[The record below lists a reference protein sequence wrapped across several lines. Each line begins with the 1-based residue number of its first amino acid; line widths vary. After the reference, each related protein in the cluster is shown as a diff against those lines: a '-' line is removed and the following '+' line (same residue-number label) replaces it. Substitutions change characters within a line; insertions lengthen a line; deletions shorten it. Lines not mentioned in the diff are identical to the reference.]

1 MTLACGM
8 PYTAHIIPVLMEDGR
23 VSRIAQALLAFRERP
38 MRVRELAEHMLVQ
51 EQIATYWIMQLR
63 DMGLI
68 RKCEGTRLAPW
79 EPTERGMTCD
89 LSELPAPKGCADGS
103 IGFLLDKAD
112 ERRRSP
118 RNLVVLL
125 CLLDGPKDRAAIMSA
140 TALDR
145 RQVDRIIGS
154 MHPMGKIR
162 YEGRPKHGGYVLTP
176 KGAWELVC
184 ILTGWPID
192 GYLRGRDMTPT
203 KRRVMIC
210 LRESPKLRQE
220 IVASTGMGYS
230 EVSNALTSLVKCG
243 LAEQAGPYIPQRG
256 RRYHLTDEGM
266 EKAEGM
272 PAIVTDDGEIR
283 RREMETLARMLDFT
297 PRAWRDERGI
307 WLKAGTCPMRISEDE
322 AKGLIAMLQEVICPS

>member
-8 PYTAHIIPVLMEDGR
+8 PYTAQIIPAIMEDGR
-23 VSRIAQALLAFRERP
+23 VSRIAQAFLAIRERP
-38 MRVRELAEHMLVQ
+38 MRVRDLAVYMGVQ
-51 EQIATYWIMQLR
+51 EQIATYWVMQLR
-63 DMGLI
+63 EMGLI
-68 RKCEGTRLAPW
+68 RKSEGGRFAPW

-125 CLLDGPKDRAAIMSA
+125 CLLDGPKDRTAVMSA

-145 RQVDRIIGS
+145 SQVDGIIRS
-154 MHPMGKIR
+154 MYAMGKIR
-162 YEGRPKHGGYVLTP
+162 YEGRPKHGGYVLSP

-192 GYLRGRDMTPT
+192 GYLRGGEMTPT
-203 KRRVMIC
+203 KRRVMMC

-307 WLKAGTCPMRISEDE
+307 WLKAGTCPMRISEEE
-322 AKGLIAMLQEVICPS
+322 ATALIGMLEAALS